1 MKKKGEE
8 AMLEKRSLPRIHQVK
23 RQRKCLLFAKKRES
37 SLGSMCWC
45 SNPVSAEYIAY
56 LALLLFLVAVSS
68 HITLSILVIYVAL
81 ITPRFLVMPG
91 EAKCSASVCINGLI
105 YSIKYCKMVF
115 KTFPR

>member
-1 MKKKGEE
+1 LKKKGEE

-37 SLGSMCWC
+37 SLGPMC

-56 LALLLFLVAVSS
+56 LAWLLFLVAVSS

-81 ITPRFLVMPG
+81 IAPLFLLMPG

-115 KTFPR
+115 KTFSR